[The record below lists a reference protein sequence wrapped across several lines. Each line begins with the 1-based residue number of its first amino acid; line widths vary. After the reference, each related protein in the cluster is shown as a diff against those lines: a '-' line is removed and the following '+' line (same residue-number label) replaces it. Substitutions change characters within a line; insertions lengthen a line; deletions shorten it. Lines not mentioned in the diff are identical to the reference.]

1 MKKRVVFFI
10 TMIIICTS
18 FLMFSNKIQATDKT
32 LNSSIEV
39 EKTEIK
45 QGEETS
51 IILKID
57 SDEQINAFQAKINY
71 DSNICEELDENSFET
86 KKGWE
91 SLKYNKENNEF
102 IVINKQ
108 EETNK
113 EILKINLKAKNS
125 ASVGK
130 TEITID
136 GITASDSK
144 TEFENEKLSKEISIK
159 VNESL
164 IEKPSNPGNTIEN
177 TTGDNTNNTVE
188 NTTTGNI
195 TDNTVGNTTTENTT
209 GNTVKNTTIDNTS
222 NNTTENSDKNTIN
235 DITENNSVKNELENN
250 QQNNIINS
258 NKNNSTDESK
268 STNKTEEN
276 LPKMF
281 PKTGASRTIL
291 LVIIIL
297 AILAII
303 LYYKNKKIG
312 KTMIMLII
320 CGILIS
326 QSTVFAAS
334 EIFVG
339 DINQS
344 SVIDDEDIQIMQEY
358 LIKSKSITSLEQADM
373 NSDNKLS
380 IIDLS
385 LLIKQQKECPYDKN
399 NVTNIT
405 SWTAVPMVSKELL
418 QKQGVT
424 TGGEGCQWP
433 IGMAISKDE
442 KLLLYG
448 TDVGGVYRSE
458 DGGKNWEQSNAGLQ
472 SRGVGAFSIDPKN
485 PSYVVA
491 VGINSSAFNTNG
503 LYISEDGGKSWK
515 FTKMMLVKGHRDIRE
530 AIAYDESSYEQEKNR
545 CMVAYWSTA
554 YETEQNGL
562 KEDEKGLYKTTDGG
576 YTWNL
581 VNNDLSD
588 GTIKINPYTG
598 EVYVSKNDGIYYSS
612 NKGESF
618 EKIVDE
624 NVSGLD
630 LVSTGKQNVNVYYCN
645 NEGTYISTNSKTFE
659 KIQSDSYPKTQPMNI
674 KVSPVNPNKMLIVD
688 KEGSYKNYPYYSLD
702 GGKTWKGSAFSNEL
716 SFMPYNNRASIPMW
730 STTDENKVWIFVQ
743 GDYMSSS
750 SDSGKTFKWDSN
762 GITGILSGG
771 NVHYNVYNPDII
783 YFGSQDYDGCVT
795 TDGGKTWKYISM
807 SGLSWGGYC
816 YGGYAV
822 DENTY
827 FVGVSTAW
835 GDPRKLKITFDGGKT
850 VIDTGLYFTRENIR
864 SGMESSYQ
872 SPTNPKVLFACDLRS
887 DDGGHTWSKMNGC
900 INVYTHNQK
909 GQKELYG
916 IDESG
921 KNVVVSYDEGST
933 WKKVNNTEIK
943 PNSQYGSIYIL
954 DLSYDWKNEVVYA
967 ACDGGYLYR
976 ISTKDGSIEC
986 VLNKDVDEYRRAPVN
1001 LKGGYRISKVAVD
1014 PIDPNIIYCGGAG
1027 NTFLNDCALYRSVDG
1042 GKSFQV
1048 ITSNTTNSIVKQG
1061 RQGGFE
1067 TNSLEVNPKTGELLF
1082 AGGCFGISK
1091 LSPPYK
1097 IDF

>member
-1 MKKRVVFFI
+1 MKKRVVFLI
-10 TMIIICTS
+10 TIILISISILMI
-18 FLMFSNKIQATDKT
+18 SNKIQAIEKT
-32 LNSSIEV
+32 LSCSIET
-39 EKTEIK
+39 EKTEIE

-51 IILKID
+51 ITLKIN
-57 SDEQINAFQAKINY
+57 SEEQINAFQAKINY
-71 DSNICEELDENSFET
+71 DENIWEEIDESNFET
-86 KKGWE
+86 KEGWE
-91 SLKYNKENNEF
+91 SLKYNKDNKEF
-102 IVINKQ
+102 NVINKQ
-108 EETNK
+108 DKTNK
-113 EILKINLKAKNS
+113 EILRIKLKAKDN
-125 ASVGK
+125 ANIGN

-136 GITASDSK
+136 GIVASDGK
-144 TEFENEKLSKEISIK
+144 TEFENEKLLKEISIK
-159 VNESL
+159 INESL
-164 IEKPSNPGNTIEN
+164 IDKPTEPTKPSEPSTPTKPEKPSNPENTI
-177 TTGDNTNNTVE
+177 NNIIE
-188 NTTTGNI
+188 
-195 TDNTVGNTTTENTT
+195 NTTTENTT
-209 GNTVKNTTIDNTS
+209 
-222 NNTTENSDKNTIN
+222 NNTTNNTIESTINNTINNKNDNSDKNTISN
-235 DITENNSVKNELENN
+235 NTENNNLVKNET
-250 QQNNIINS
+250 
-258 NKNNSTDESK
+258 K
-268 STNKTEEN
+268 EN
-276 LPKMF
+276 LPKIF

-291 LVIIIL
+291 IVIIIL
-297 AILAII
+297 SILAII
-303 LYYKNKKIG
+303 LYYKNKKYSKI
-312 KTMIMLII
+312 MMMLII

-334 EIFVG
+334 EIFLG

-344 SVIDDEDIQIMQEY
+344 SVIDNEDIEIMQEY
-358 LIKSKSITSLEQADM
+358 LIKSKNVTSLEQADM
-373 NSDNKLS
+373 NSDSKLS

-385 LLIKQQKECPYDKN
+385 LLIQQHKECPYDKN

-405 SWTAVPMVSKELL
+405 SWSAVPMVSKELL

-433 IGMAISKDE
+433 IGMAISKDG

-458 DGGKNWEQSNAGLQ
+458 DGGQNWEQSNAGLQ

-491 VGINSSAFNTNG
+491 VGINGSPFDTNG

-530 AIAYDESSYEQEKNR
+530 AIAYDESSYNQEKNR

-554 YETEQNGL
+554 YETEDNYL
-562 KEDEKGLYKTTDGG
+562 EENEKGLYKTTDGG

-598 EVYVSKNDGIYYSS
+598 DVYVSRKDGIYYSS
-612 NKGESF
+612 DKGENF
-618 EKIVDE
+618 EKIVDDTIT
-624 NVSGLD
+624 GLD
-630 LVSTGKQNVNVYYCN
+630 LTAQRNNKINVYYCN
-645 NEGTYISTNSKTFE
+645 NNGVYISKDRKTFS
-659 KIQSDSYPKTQPMNI
+659 KIESTSYPTTQPMNI
-674 KVSPVNPNKMLIVD
+674 KVSPLNSNKMIVID
-688 KEGSYKNYPYYSLD
+688 RQGTYQNYPYYSTD
-702 GGKTWKGSAFSNEL
+702 GGKTWKKSTLSDEL
-716 SFMPYNNRASIPMW
+716 SFMPYNNRMSIPMW
-730 STTDENKVWIFVQ
+730 SPINESKVWIHTQ
-743 GDYMSSS
+743 GDYASSS
-750 SDSGKTFKWDSN
+750 TDSGKTFNWDSN

-795 TDGGKTWKYISM
+795 TDGGQTWKYISM
-807 SGLSWGGYC
+807 SGYRWGGFC

-827 FVGVSTAW
+827 FVGVADSW
-835 GDPRKLKITFDGGKT
+835 HNPRKLKITFDGGKT
-850 VIDTGLYFTRENIR
+850 IIDTGMYFTKENINT
-864 SGMESSYQ
+864 GIESSYQ

-887 DDGGHTWSKMNGC
+887 EDGGHTWAKMDGC
-900 INVYTHNQK
+900 INVYTHNPK

-916 IDESG
+916 MDETG
-921 KNVVVSYDEGST
+921 KYIVTSYDDGKT
-933 WKKVNNTEIK
+933 WKKVNNTEFI
-943 PNSQYGSIYIL
+943 PNPKYASAHIM
-954 DLSYDWKNEVVYA
+954 DVAYDWKNEVAYA
-967 ACDGGYLYR
+967 ACEGGYLYKA
-976 ISTKDGSIEC
+976 STKDGSVEC
-986 VLNKDVDEYRRAPVN
+986 VLNRYVDEYKRAPVN
-1001 LKGGYRISKVAVD
+1001 LKGGYSISKVAVD

-1082 AGGCFGISK
+1082 AGGCFGIAK

-1097 IDF
+1097 LNN

>member
-1 MKKRVVFFI
+1 MKKRVVFLI
-10 TMIIICTS
+10 TIILIITGI
-18 FLMFSNKIQATDKT
+18 LLINNKIQATEKS
-32 LNSSIEV
+32 LSCSIET

-51 IILKID
+51 ITIKIN
-57 SDEQINAFQAKINY
+57 SEEQINAFQAKINY
-71 DSNICEELDENSFET
+71 DENLWEEIDESNFET
-86 KKGWE
+86 KDGWE
-91 SLKYNKENNEF
+91 SLKYNKDSKEF
-102 IVINKQ
+102 NVINKQ
-108 EETNK
+108 DTTNK
-113 EILKINLKAKNS
+113 EILEIKLKAKNS
-125 ASVGK
+125 ANVGN

-136 GITASDSK
+136 EITASDGN
-144 TEFENEKLSKEISIK
+144 TEFKNENLSNDILIK

-164 IEKPSNPGNTIEN
+164 INKPTNPEEPTTPEKPSKPEN
-177 TTGDNTNNTVE
+177 TTGDTTNNT
-188 NTTTGNI
+188 T
-195 TDNTVGNTTTENTT
+195 
-209 GNTVKNTTIDNTS
+209 KN
-222 NNTTENSDKNTIN
+222 NN
-235 DITENNSVKNELENN
+235 ENN
-250 QQNNIINS
+250 
-258 NKNNSTDESK
+258 
-268 STNKTEEN
+268 NKTETK
-276 LPKMF
+276 LPKIF
-281 PKTGASRTIL
+281 PKTGASTTIQKIL
-291 LVIIIL
+291 IIL
-297 AILAII
+297 AIIAII
-303 LYYKNKKIG
+303 LLYCKNMNNKK
-312 KTMIMLII
+312 TLMMLII

-326 QSTVFAAS
+326 QSTVFAVS
-334 EIFVG
+334 EIFLG

-344 SVIDDEDIQIMQEY
+344 SVIDDEDIEIMQEY
-358 LIKSKSITSLEQADM
+358 LIKTKNVTSLEQADM
-373 NSDNKLS
+373 NSDSKLS

-405 SWTAVPMVSKELL
+405 SWSAVPMVSKELL

-433 IGMAISKDE
+433 IGMAISKDGN
-442 KLLLYG
+442 LLLYG

-491 VGINSSAFNTNG
+491 VGINSSPFNTNG

-515 FTKMMLVKGHRDIRE
+515 FTKMMLIKGHRDIRE
-530 AIAYDESSYEQEKNR
+530 SIAYDESSYNQEKNR

-554 YETEQNGL
+554 YETEKNYL
-562 KEDEKGLYKTTDGG
+562 EENEKGLYKTTDGG

-581 VNNDLSD
+581 INNDLSD

-598 EVYVSKNDGIYYSS
+598 DVYVSRKDGIYYSS
-612 NKGESF
+612 DKGENF
-618 EKIVDE
+618 EKIVNDTIT
-624 NVSGLD
+624 GLD
-630 LVSTGKQNVNVYYCN
+630 LTAQKNNKINVYYCN
-645 NEGTYISTNSKTFE
+645 NNGVHISKDRKTFS
-659 KIQSDSYPKTQPMNI
+659 KIESTSYPTTQPMNI
-674 KVSPVNPNKMLIVD
+674 KVSPLNSNKMIVID
-688 KEGSYKNYPYYSLD
+688 RQGTYQNYPYYSTD
-702 GGKTWKGSAFSNEL
+702 GGKTWKKSTLSEEL
-716 SFMPYNNRASIPMW
+716 SFMPYNNRMSIPMW
-730 STTDENKVWIFVQ
+730 SPINENKVWIHTQ
-743 GDYMSSS
+743 GDYASSS
-750 SDSGKTFKWDSN
+750 TDSGKTFKWDSN

-795 TDGGKTWKYISM
+795 TDGGQTWKYISM
-807 SGLSWGGYC
+807 SGYRWGGFC

-827 FVGVSTAW
+827 FVGVSDSW
-835 GDPRKLKITFDGGKT
+835 HNPRKLKITFDGGKT
-850 VIDTGLYFTRENIR
+850 IIDTGMYFTKENINA
-864 SGMESSYQ
+864 GIESSYQ

-887 DDGGHTWSKMNGC
+887 EDGGHTWTKMDGC
-900 INVYTHNQK
+900 INVYTHNPK

-916 IDESG
+916 MDETG
-921 KNVVVSYDEGST
+921 KYVVASYDDGKT
-933 WKKVNNTEIK
+933 WKKVNNTEFI
-943 PNSQYGSIYIL
+943 PNPKYASAHVM
-954 DLSYDWKNEVVYA
+954 DVAYDWKNEVAYV
-967 ACDGGYLYR
+967 ACEGGYLYKT
-976 ISTKDGSIEC
+976 STKDGSVEC
-986 VLNKDVDEYRRAPVN
+986 VLNRYVDEYKRAPVN
-1001 LKGGYRISKVAVD
+1001 LKGGYCISKVAVD

-1097 IDF
+1097 LNNK

>member
-1 MKKRVVFFI
+1 MRRKIVFII
-10 TMIIICTS
+10 TIIIILAS
-18 FLMFSNKIQATDKT
+18 SLLFYSNIQATNKT
-32 LNSSIEV
+32 LKCSIEV
-39 EKTEIK
+39 DKIEIE
-45 QGEETS
+45 QGEELS
-51 IILKID
+51 IILKMNN
-57 SDEQINAFQAKINY
+57 ENNVNALNARINY
-71 DSNICEELDENSFET
+71 DNEIWEELEQNNFIAKD
-86 KKGWE
+86 GWE
-91 SLKYNKENNEF
+91 NVKYNKNNKEF
-102 IVINKQ
+102 IIVNKQ
-108 EETNK
+108 EEINQEVL
-113 EILKINLKAKNS
+113 EIKFKTKDNVKVNN
-125 ASVGK
+125 
-130 TEITID
+130 TEIKIEEII
-136 GITASDSK
+136 GANSNEEITSEDLVQK
-144 TEFENEKLSKEISIK
+144 ISIK
-159 VNESL
+159 MNDNTTKEDD
-164 IEKPSNPGNTIEN
+164 KPSNSEEN
-177 TTGDNTNNTVE
+177 DSSNKTEKNDNLSNQE
-188 NTTTGNI
+188 KG
-195 TDNTVGNTTTENTT
+195 
-209 GNTVKNTTIDNTS
+209 DNTS
-222 NNTTENSDKNTIN
+222 NLEKNKK
-235 DITENNSVKNELENN
+235 EK
-250 QQNNIINS
+250 
-258 NKNNSTDESK
+258 
-268 STNKTEEN
+268 
-276 LPKMF
+276 LPSIF
-281 PKTGASRTIL
+281 PKTGGSRIIAIT
-291 LVIIIL
+291 IIIL
-297 AILAII
+297 AIISCLISVI
-303 LYYKNKKIG
+303 LYRRNKKIG
-312 KTMIMLII
+312 KMMVMFIVG
-320 CGILIS
+320 GILIS
-326 QSTVFAAS
+326 YGTVFAKT

-344 SVIDDEDIQIMQEY
+344 SVIDDEDIEIMQEY
-358 LIKSKSITSLEQADM
+358 LIKQKDITSLEQADM
-373 NSDNKLS
+373 NGDSKLS

-405 SWTAVPMVSKELL
+405 SWSAMPMVSKELL

-433 IGMAISKDE
+433 IGMDISKDAN
-442 KLLLYG
+442 LLLYG

-485 PSYVVA
+485 QSYVVA

-515 FTKMMLVKGHRDIRE
+515 FTKSMLVKGHRDIRE
-530 AIAYDESSYEQEKNR
+530 SIEYDESSYNQEQNR

-562 KEDEKGLYKTTDGG
+562 NENEKGLYKTIDGG

-588 GTIKINPYTG
+588 GTIKVNPYTG
-598 EVYVSKNDGIYYSS
+598 DVYVSKNDGIYFSS

-618 EKIVDE
+618 EKIVNE

-630 LVSTGKQNVNVYYCN
+630 LVSTGKQKVNVYYCN
-645 NEGTYISTNSKTFE
+645 NEGVYISTNEKTFE

-674 KVSPVNPNKMLIVD
+674 KVSPINSNKMILID
-688 KEGSYKNYPYYSLD
+688 RQGTYQNYPYYSTD
-702 GGKTWKGSAFSNEL
+702 GGKTWKNSTLLDEL
-716 SFMPYNNRASIPMW
+716 SFMPYNNRISIPMW
-730 STTDENKVWIFVQ
+730 SPIDENKVWIHTQ
-743 GDYMSSS
+743 GDYASSS
-750 SDSGKTFKWDSN
+750 VDSGKTFKWDSN

-795 TDGGKTWKYISM
+795 TDGGKIWKYISM
-807 SGLSWGGYC
+807 SGHRWGGFC

-850 VIDTGLYFTRENIR
+850 VIDTGLYFTRQNIR
-864 SGMESSYQ
+864 AGMESSYQ

-921 KNVVVSYDEGST
+921 KNVVVSYDNGIT

-943 PNSQYGSIYIL
+943 PKAQYGSIYIL
-954 DLSYDWKNEVVYA
+954 DLSYDWKNEVVYV

-986 VLNKDVDEYRRAPVN
+986 VLNKDVDEYRRAPTN
-1001 LKGGYRISKVAVD
+1001 LKGAYNISKVAVD

-1048 ITSNTTNSIVKQG
+1048 ITSNTTNSIIKQG
-1061 RQGGFE
+1061 KQGGFE

-1097 IDF
+1097 ISE

>member
-1 MKKRVVFFI
+1 MKKSVVFLI
-10 TMIIICTS
+10 TIILIITS
-18 FLMFSNKIQATDKT
+18 ILLINNKIQATEK
-32 LNSSIEV
+32 LLSCSIET

-51 IILKID
+51 ITIKIN
-57 SDEQINAFQAKINY
+57 SEEQINAFQAKINY
-71 DSNICEELDENSFET
+71 DENLWEEIDENNFET
-86 KKGWE
+86 KDGWK
-91 SLKYNKENNEF
+91 SLKYNKDSKEF
-102 IVINKQ
+102 NVINKQ
-108 EETNK
+108 DTTNK
-113 EILKINLKAKNS
+113 EILEIKLKAKTS
-125 ASVGK
+125 ANVGN

-136 GITASDSK
+136 EITASDGN
-144 TEFENEKLSKEISIK
+144 TEFKNENLSNDILIK

-164 IEKPSNPGNTIEN
+164 INKPTNPEEPTTPEKPSKPEN
-177 TTGDNTNNTVE
+177 TTGDTTN
-188 NTTTGNI
+188 
-195 TDNTVGNTTTENTT
+195 NTVGNTITENETE
-209 GNTVKNTTIDNTS
+209 NKIDNTTK
-222 NNTTENSDKNTIN
+222 NNN
-235 DITENNSVKNELENN
+235 ENN
-250 QQNNIINS
+250 
-258 NKNNSTDESK
+258 
-268 STNKTEEN
+268 NKTETK
-276 LPKMF
+276 LPKIF
-281 PKTGASRTIL
+281 PKTGASTTIQKIL
-291 LVIIIL
+291 IIL
-297 AILAII
+297 AIIAII
-303 LYYKNKKIG
+303 LLYCKNMNNKK
-312 KTMIMLII
+312 TLMMLII

-334 EIFVG
+334 EIFLG

-344 SVIDDEDIQIMQEY
+344 SIIDDEDIEIMQEY
-358 LIKSKSITSLEQADM
+358 LIKSKNVTSLEQADM
-373 NSDNKLS
+373 NSDSKLS

-405 SWTAVPMVSKELL
+405 SWSAVPMVSKELL

-433 IGMAISKDE
+433 IGMAISKDG

-491 VGINSSAFNTNG
+491 VGINSSPFNTNG

-515 FTKMMLVKGHRDIRE
+515 FTKMMLVKGHRDVRE
-530 AIAYDESSYEQEKNR
+530 AIAYDESSYNQEKNR
-545 CMVAYWSTA
+545 CMIAYWSTA
-554 YETEQNGL
+554 YETEDNYL
-562 KEDEKGLYKTTDGG
+562 EESEKGLYKTTDGG
-576 YTWNL
+576 YTWSL

-598 EVYVSKNDGIYYSS
+598 DVYVSRKDGIYYSFD
-612 NKGESF
+612 KGENF
-618 EKIVDE
+618 EKIVDDS
-624 NVSGLD
+624 VTGFD
-630 LVSTGKQNVNVYYCN
+630 LTSQKDQKINVYYCN
-645 NEGTYISTNSKTFE
+645 NNGVYISKDGKTFD
-659 KIQSDSYPKTQPMNI
+659 KIASTSYPTTQPMNI
-674 KVSPVNPNKMLIVD
+674 KVSPINSNKMLLID
-688 KEGSYKNYPYYSLD
+688 RQGTYQNYPYYSID
-702 GGKTWKGSAFSNEL
+702 GGKTWKNSTLSDEL
-716 SFMPYNNRASIPMW
+716 SFMPYNNRMSIPMW
-730 STTDENKVWIFVQ
+730 STVDENKVWIHTQ
-743 GDYMSSS
+743 GDYASSS
-750 SDSGKTFKWDSN
+750 TDSGKTFKWDSN

-807 SGLSWGGYC
+807 SGYRWGGFC

-827 FVGVSTAW
+827 FVGVADSW
-835 GDPRKLKITFDGGKT
+835 HNPRKLKITFDGGKT
-850 VIDTGLYFTRENIR
+850 IVDTGMYFTKENINA
-864 SGMESSYQ
+864 GIESSYQ

-887 DDGGHTWSKMNGC
+887 EDGGHTWTKMNGC
-900 INVYTHNQK
+900 INVYTHNPK

-916 IDESG
+916 MDETG
-921 KNVVVSYDEGST
+921 KYVVTSYDNGKT
-933 WKKVNNTEIK
+933 WEKVNKTEFI
-943 PNSQYGSIYIL
+943 PNPKYESAHIL
-954 DLSYDWKNEVVYA
+954 DVAYDWKNEVAYA
-967 ACDGGYLYR
+967 ACEGGYLYKT
-976 ISTKDGSIEC
+976 STKDGSVEC
-986 VLNKDVDEYRRAPVN
+986 VLNRYVDEYKRAPVN
-1001 LKGGYRISKVAVD
+1001 LKGGYSISKVAVD
-1014 PIDPNIIYCGGAG
+1014 PTDPNIIYCGGAG

-1048 ITSNTTNSIVKQG
+1048 ITSNKTNSIVKQG

-1097 IDF
+1097 LDNK